1 MDCRVNL
8 MNVTEQ
14 DPLTG
19 EERVL
24 SFGILNA
31 STSTGEMEVGVVSRG
46 VIEIHTVSGSV
57 QLTVSNSFSVSPNQ
71 TKPNQSNRTHARN
84 HATTQAG
91 LLPRCHSNIICHRA
105 ALDSVLTVSVCVCV
119 RWH

>member
-1 MDCRVNL
+1 

-57 QLTVSNSFSVSPNQ
+57 QLTVSNSFSVSPSQ
-71 TKPNQSNRTHARN
+71 TKPNQTKATARTHAITQPRKLAGC
-84 HATTQAG
+84 HAATRTSSAIALHWTQY
-91 LLPRCHSNIICHRA
+91 
-105 ALDSVLTVSVCVCV
+105 
-119 RWH
+119 

>member
-1 MDCRVNL
+1 

-57 QLTVSNSFSVSPNQ
+57 QLTVSNSFSVSPSQ
-71 TKPNQSNRTHARN
+71 TKAKQPHARN

-91 LLPRCHSNIICHRA
+91 WLPRCHSNIIRHRA
-105 ALDSVLTVSVCVCV
+105 ALDLVLTVSVCVCV

>member
-1 MDCRVNL
+1 

-57 QLTVSNSFSVSPNQ
+57 QLTVSNSFSVSPSQ
-71 TKPNQSNRTHARN
+71 TKPKQSNRTHAITQPRKLAGC
-84 HATTQAG
+84 HAATRTSSAIALHWTQY
-91 LLPRCHSNIICHRA
+91 
-105 ALDSVLTVSVCVCV
+105 
-119 RWH
+119 